1 MRRIVRKEQIGPL
14 GNVVTKQSEAMQ
26 SPKTPPVSTPKSGAT
41 RKRAYRQR
49 LAVKG
54 FAYFNVAIDPA
65 TARRLRGIAKKHQRP
80 MAEVIAMGALLS
92 QRALSGTAA
101 TTAE

>member
-1 MRRIVRKEQIGPL
+1 ME
-14 GNVVTKQSEAMQ
+14 
-26 SPKTPPVSTPKSGAT
+26 SPKTPPVSTPKSGAA

-49 LAVKG
+49 LAEKG
-54 FAYFNVAIDPA
+54 FAYFNVAVDRE
-65 TARRLRGIAKKHQRP
+65 TARRLRAIAKKHQRP

-92 QRALSGTAA
+92 QRALSDTAA